1 MRAFILATIALAL
14 ITVDAAACL
23 PEPTG
28 WTYRAH
34 RADYAGDSGAATIVF
49 IGHAY
54 GGFRSEALDEL
65 VTVHLSDGDQDIA
78 GELTVSPADQA
89 LVWTASEPIEADRP
103 YTLTFSSGASDY
115 RPAHTEELTVEWPEA
130 AIRVGQVNLRDPS
143 PHSYVTDVLGDC
155 KPDGPMDSCGGCE
168 RIVERTETH
177 WSVEAAVEIGRNHN
191 QFILG
196 RVAIG
201 TDEASAEDKLETARF
216 RLLAVE
222 DAAYLRANGGK
233 LADWVGARGC
243 LAVEVIKADGTPII
257 ADSKCFDMPGA
268 NDRDPGGE
276 RPDLETDV
284 VEIGG
289 CDTMAGSATNSATW
303 LTTMALLIGLIR
315 RRR

>member
-1 MRAFILATIALAL
+1 MDVSR
-14 ITVDAAACL
+14 
-23 PEPTG
+23 
-28 WTYRAH
+28 H

-54 GGFRSEALDEL
+54 GGFNSEVLDEL

-103 YTLTFSSGASDY
+103 YTLTFSNEASDY
-115 RPAHTEELTVEWPEA
+115 EPARTKALTVEWPEA
-130 AIRVGQVNLRDPS
+130 AIGVGQVNLRDPS
-143 PHSYVTDVLGDC
+143 PRSYVTDVLGDC
-155 KPDGPMDSCGGCE
+155 RPDGPVNSCGGCE

-196 RVAIG
+196 RVALG

-233 LADWVGARGC
+233 LADWAAARGC

-257 ADSKCFDMPGA
+257 ADSKCLICPA
-268 NDRDPGGE
+268 PTTATLTVSALIW
-276 RPDLETDV
+276 RPMSSRSEGVTQWR
-284 VEIGG
+284 
-289 CDTMAGSATNSATW
+289 A
-303 LTTMALLIGLIR
+303 ALLIQVHGSPQWLCSSASSGVVAEVYQN
-315 RRR
+315 